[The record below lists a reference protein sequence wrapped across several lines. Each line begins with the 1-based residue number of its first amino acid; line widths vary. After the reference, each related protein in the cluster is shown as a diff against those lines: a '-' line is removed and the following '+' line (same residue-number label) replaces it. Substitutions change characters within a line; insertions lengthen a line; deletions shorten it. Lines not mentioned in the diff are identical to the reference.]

1 MKRMVIC
8 IVERCYHQR
17 RWSRYLPS
25 FWRYVFASCF
35 LLFLLSIAGCTFA
48 SVQPRQAKSLIFTRS
63 GGFAGVSD
71 ELTLDLERGTAH
83 LQNGKEKRTTTLS
96 QEQRTRL
103 QALIA
108 GLDLSSL
115 PATPPQE
122 QCCDLLTYWIQ
133 IDTVVIQTT
142 DGEIPPALQPLI
154 AELNA
159 IVSGILSQQPG
170 S

>member
-1 MKRMVIC
+1 MAV
-8 IVERCYHQR
+8 
-17 RWSRYLPS
+17 
-25 FWRYVFASCF
+25 CF
-35 LLFLLSIAGCTFA
+35 LLFLLSIAGCAFA
-48 SVQPRQAKSLIFTRS
+48 SVQPRKAKALIFTRS

-71 ELTLDLERGTAH
+71 ELTIDLETGTAH
-83 LQNGKEKRTTTLS
+83 LQNGKEIRTTTLS

-115 PATPPQE
+115 PATPSQE
-122 QCCDLLTYWIQ
+122 QCCDLLMYRIQ

-154 AELNA
+154 AELNV
-159 IVSGILSQQPG
+159 IVSGMLSQ
-170 S
+170 

>member
-1 MKRMVIC
+1 LAV
-8 IVERCYHQR
+8 
-17 RWSRYLPS
+17 
-25 FWRYVFASCF
+25 CF
-35 LLFLLSIAGCTFA
+35 LLFLLSIAGCAFA
-48 SVQPRQAKSLIFTRS
+48 SVQPRKAKALIFTRS

-71 ELTLDLERGTAH
+71 ELTIDLETG
-83 LQNGKEKRTTTLS
+83 TTLS

-115 PATPPQE
+115 PATPSQE
-122 QCCDLLTYWIQ
+122 QCCDLLMYRIQ

-154 AELNA
+154 AELNV
-159 IVSGILSQQPG
+159 IVSGMLSQ
-170 S
+170 